1 MKAPNILPET
11 VSEAT
16 PKSKSGH
23 VRMLDG
29 FTSVL
34 LGSDAYFAEIDAQVD
49 RAIAMQK
56 EPR

>member
-1 MKAPNILPET
+1 MKAPSILPET

-16 PKSKSGH
+16 PKIKSEH

-34 LGSDAYFAEIDAQVD
+34 LGSDAYFAEIDAQVE
-49 RAIAMQK
+49 RALAKQNGA
-56 EPR
+56 R